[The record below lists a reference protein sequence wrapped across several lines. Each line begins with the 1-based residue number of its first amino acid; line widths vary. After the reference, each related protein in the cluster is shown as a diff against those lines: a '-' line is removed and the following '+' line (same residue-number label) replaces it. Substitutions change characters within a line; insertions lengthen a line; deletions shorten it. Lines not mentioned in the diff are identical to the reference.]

1 MFHDRLGCSSI
12 SFRHLPLADALRT
25 MAGLGFEEIDLGALP
40 GVCDHV
46 PYGLTDADIDEV
58 AASVAESGLRV
69 RSVNGDIGDLNAVLE
84 DALDSAHD
92 AGALTE
98 RAAHLD
104 RLLTLTR
111 TVGARALVLPCG
123 ALSPEPVRTLDDD
136 LDLVAAQLAAA
147 GRRAAAFGVELW
159 TESLHYY
166 RLCGTLDR
174 ALALADRLEG
184 TGVRHVVDLSHVVA
198 SGSPPED
205 AIAALAGRAGNGI
218 SHVHLRDAVPG
229 NINLSI
235 GNGAVDFAG
244 ALAALRETGFDG
256 HFSLELEAHDLT
268 HDERP
273 AAAAKAASFITD
285 LI

>member
-12 SFRHLPLADALRT
+12 SFRHLPLAEALAT

-46 PYGLTDADIDEV
+46 PFELTDADIADV
-58 AASVAESGLRV
+58 AARVESSGLRV
-69 RSVNGDIGDLNAVLE
+69 RSVNGDIGDLNATP
-84 DALDSAHD
+84 D
-92 AGALTE
+92 GAQQAA

-111 TVGARALVLPCG
+111 TVGAEALVLPCG
-123 ALSPEPVRTLDDD
+123 ALSRQPMKSLGEDI
-136 LDLVAAQLAAA
+136 DLVAHQLAVA
-147 GRRAAAFGVELW
+147 GERAAAFGVELW

-184 TGVRHVVDLSHVVA
+184 TRVRHVVDLSHVVA
-198 SGSPPED
+198 SGSQPEE
-205 AIAALAGRAGNGI
+205 AIGALAGNDRAGRI
-218 SHVHLRDAVPG
+218 AHVHLRDAVPG

-235 GNGAVDFAG
+235 GNGSADFAG
-244 ALAALRETGFDG
+244 ALAALRGARFDG

-268 HDERP
+268 HAERP
-273 AAAAKAASFITD
+273 AAAAKAASFISD

>member
-12 SFRHLPLADALRT
+12 SFRHLPLPEALAT

-46 PYGLTDADIDEV
+46 PFELTDADIAEV
-58 AASVAESGLRV
+58 AARVADSGLRV
-69 RSVNGDIGDLNAVLE
+69 RSVNGDVGDLKAAP
-84 DALDSAHD
+84 D
-92 AGALTE
+92 GARLASQ
-98 RAAHLD
+98 AAHLD
-104 RLLTLTR
+104 RLLALAS
-111 TVGARALVLPCG
+111 TVGAKALVLPCG
-123 ALSPEPVRTLDDD
+123 GLSPEPVTSLGEDIDR
-136 LDLVAAQLAAA
+136 VAQQLAVA
-147 GRRAAAFGVELW
+147 GERAAAFGVGLW

-184 TGVRHVVDLSHVVA
+184 TRVRHVVDLSHVVA
-198 SGSPPED
+198 SASQPED
-205 AIAALAGRAGNGI
+205 AIAALAGRIA
-218 SHVHLRDAVPG
+218 HVHLRDAVPG

-235 GNGAVDFAG
+235 GNGSVDFAG
-244 ALAALRETGFDG
+244 ALAALRAARFDG

-268 HDERP
+268 HGERP

>member
-12 SFRHLPLADALRT
+12 SFRHLPFDEALGT
-25 MAGLGFEEIDLGALP
+25 IAGLGFEEIDLGALP

-46 PYGLTDADIDEV
+46 PFELTDADIRDV
-58 AASVAESGLRV
+58 AARVAGSGLRV
-69 RSVNGDIGDLNAVLE
+69 RSVNGDVGDLNA
-84 DALDSAHD
+84 ALDGDRLAQ
-92 AGALTE
+92 

-104 RLLTLTR
+104 RLLLLAR

-123 ALSPEPVRTLDDD
+123 ALSPEPVRSVGEDI
-136 LDLVAAQLAAA
+136 DLVARQLAVA
-147 GRRAAAFGVELW
+147 GERAAAFGVELW

-174 ALALADRLEG
+174 AAALADRLEG
-184 TGVRHVVDLSHVVA
+184 TRVRHVLDLSHVVA
-198 SGSPPED
+198 SGSTPQD
-205 AIAALAGRAGNGI
+205 AITALASSNGRGPGDAGGGRI
-218 SHVHLRDAVPG
+218 AHVHLRDAVPG

-235 GNGAVDFAG
+235 DNGSVDFAG
-244 ALAALRETGFDG
+244 ALTALRNAGFDG
-256 HFSLELEAHDLT
+256 HYSLELEAHDLT